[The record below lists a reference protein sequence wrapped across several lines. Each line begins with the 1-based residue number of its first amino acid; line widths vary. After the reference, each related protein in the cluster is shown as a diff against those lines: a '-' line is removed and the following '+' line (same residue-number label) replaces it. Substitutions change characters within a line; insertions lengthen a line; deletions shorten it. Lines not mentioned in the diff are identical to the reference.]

1 LKYFYPVFFD
11 LIKFLICLNDF
22 LLIFYIFLFNLTLYA
37 ILVANGAQL
46 TTLETIFI
54 LVLQFSTASKPSVP
68 LNVTKTLLVAL
79 SYYTNTIAPLWVKLS
94 ANSLLTVF
102 SGL

>member
-1 LKYFYPVFFD
+1 M
-11 LIKFLICLNDF
+11 
-22 LLIFYIFLFNLTLYA
+22 
-37 ILVANGAQL
+37 
-46 TTLETIFI
+46 
-54 LVLQFSTASKPSVP
+54 LVLQFSTANKPSVP

-94 ANSLLTVF
+94 ANSLLAVF